1 MLHKIIIGGLLCI
14 FMISSLNAK
23 DYYNKTTDA
32 KKIAWMDKG
41 KNLLKS
47 KLKDGKSARFK
58 NVYFNVG
65 SIGVPATC
73 GKVNAKNS
81 FGAYMGY
88 IKFIS
93 AGRLEFTFTE
103 NDVSDFYKL
112 WNQMCR

>member
-1 MLHKIIIGGLLCI
+1 MLHKFIIGILVCLSL
-14 FMISSLNAK
+14 ISSLDAK
-23 DYYNKTTDA
+23 DYYKKTTDG

-65 SIGVPATC
+65 KIGVPATC
-73 GKVNAKNS
+73 GQVNAKNS
-81 FGAYMGY
+81 FGAYTGY

-103 NDVSDFYKL
+103 NDISDFYSL
-112 WNQMCR
+112 WNQMCE